1 MLLQKNAILTP
12 LHPGGLRGRKQSQ
25 KVVVHHSNP
34 TNPQRC
40 FVRLFKLYLEK
51 CPPDAPA
58 HALYLWPAHIPT
70 SSCWYSR
77 CVLGHKTLSKTV
89 ARLCQSAGIA
99 GFKTNHSLRA
109 TATSRLYHSGVD
121 EQLIMERTGHRSL
134 EGVRSYKRTSDT
146 QRESLSDILTWKKD
160 PKIPFLPPL
169 LFRQTSQR
177 SQTHRQ
183 TSNLFQGLASR
194 LPSSK
199 TAR

>member
-1 MLLQKNAILTP
+1 MEHPGERPYLRYTEDTSKN
-12 LHPGGLRGRKQSQ
+12 HPGGLRDRKQAQ
-25 KVVVHHSNP
+25 KVVGHHSNP

-58 HALYLWPAHIPT
+58 HALYLRPAHIPT

-89 ARLCQSAGIA
+89 AHLCQSAGIA

-146 QRESLSDILTWKKD
+146 QGENLSDILNLEKRPEDSISAPIYCTYSE
-160 PKIPFLPPL
+160 
-169 LFRQTSQR
+169 QG
-177 SQTHRQ
+177 HRI
-183 TSNLFQGLASR
+183 FASGV
-194 LPSSK
+194 
-199 TAR
+199 